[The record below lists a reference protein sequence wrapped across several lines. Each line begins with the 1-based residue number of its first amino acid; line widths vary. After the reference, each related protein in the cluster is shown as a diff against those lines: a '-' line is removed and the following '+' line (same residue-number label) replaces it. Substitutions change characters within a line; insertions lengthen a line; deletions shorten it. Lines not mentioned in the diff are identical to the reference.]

1 MNERTVRVLN
11 DDGTWSWQ
19 ADSRKVEA
27 AKETLKDAQEA
38 LAEYQDDLAF
48 EAQVDALEAEKERL
62 QKEYDIIADRWAEI
76 KEGVSTPT
84 GNIDSV
90 IASILKGGS
99 SADKTGAQAVKEL
112 LIGTLLGGGSFSGN
126 YQEAISALAAAT
138 GGKPIMPGENGLDL
152 ASLIATSGTGAS
164 EALLTA
170 ALAGNNGVLGSLGS
184 GSVYSVTQN
193 GDTYYINGV
202 QIGSDM
208 YDRPLS
214 ETLRQL
220 AVYTNT

>member
-1 MNERTVRVLN
+1 
-11 DDGTWSWQ
+11 
-19 ADSRKVEA
+19 
-27 AKETLKDAQEA
+27 
-38 LAEYQDDLAF
+38 
-48 EAQVDALEAEKERL
+48 
-62 QKEYDIIADRWAEI
+62 
-76 KEGVSTPT
+76 
-84 GNIDSV
+84 
-90 IASILKGGS
+90 
-99 SADKTGAQAVKEL
+99 
-112 LIGTLLGGGSFSGN
+112 
-126 YQEAISALAAAT
+126 
-138 GGKPIMPGENGLDL
+138 MPGENGLDL

-170 ALAGNNGVLGSLGS
+170 ALAGNNGVLGSLG
-184 GSVYSVTQN
+184 GGGVYSVTQN